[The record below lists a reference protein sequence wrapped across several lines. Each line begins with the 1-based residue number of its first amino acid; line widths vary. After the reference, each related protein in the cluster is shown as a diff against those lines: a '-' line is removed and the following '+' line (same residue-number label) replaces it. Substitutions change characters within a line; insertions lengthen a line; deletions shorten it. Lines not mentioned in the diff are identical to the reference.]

1 METAVSMMVF
11 SLTMLTVDIDIDQD
25 LGLSLVLE
33 EKNARKAHEVEF
45 QPHSIQDIRQTQE
58 TQIANVASVC
68 YIDFAQAAIL
78 LRHHRWNK
86 EKVIEAYMDDPDRT
100 LKKAGIVNDES
111 GDHRIQSI
119 PGFECEICFDDDHD
133 ESYALQCGHCACT
146 VCWGTYLTKKIKE
159 EGESSKVQ
167 CLFDKCNVVIDETT
181 VELLVTAETF
191 DRCISLFLLT

>member
-1 METAVSMMVF
+1 M
-11 SLTMLTVDIDIDQD
+11 DQD

-33 EKNARKAHEVEF
+33 EKNARKAHQVEF

-68 YIDFAQAAIL
+68 YIDPAQAAIL

-86 EKVIEAYMDDPDRT
+86 EKVIEAYMDDPERT

-119 PGFECEICFDDDHD
+119 PGFECEICFDDDND
-133 ESYALQCGHCACT
+133 KSYALQCGHRACT

-181 VELLVTAETF
+181 VELLVTPETF
-191 DRCISLFLLT
+191 ERYISLFLLT